1 MTIDD
6 IQDTQSVLI
15 INIPDTKTGKS
26 RVFTVVAVKNE
37 LANDLNL
44 IEIYRKYVSLRS
56 PLTEHRRLFVNYQK
70 SKCTVQP
77 VGINK
82 FAKVPAIIANYL
94 KIPDASSYTGHCWR
108 RTSASLL
115 VHAGADLLTLK
126 SHGGW
131 KSSAVAKGYI
141 ENSIQNKI
149 SIATKIL
156 GNNLAEKP
164 NRIAH
169 VASTSSPVS
178 TQLEFQFMQKI
189 VGEGVPQSDMLH
201 NRTNGLI
208 LKYAGEFER
217 IRYPRSFI
225 AMSTCC

>member
-1 MTIDD
+1 VQVIAIIGLSVACRCDELKNMTIDD

-15 INIPDTKTGKS
+15 INIPDSKTGKS
-26 RVFTVVAVKNE
+26 RAVKNE
-37 LANDLNL
+37 PANHLNL

-56 PLTEHRRLFVNYQK
+56 PLTEHRRLFVNCQK
-70 SKCTVQP
+70 GKCTVQP

-115 VHAGADLLTLK
+115 VDAGANLLTLK

-131 KSSAVAKGYI
+131 KSSAVEERYI

-149 SIATKIL
+149 SIDTKIL
-156 GNNLAEKP
+156 GNNLSEKP
-164 NRIAH
+164 NRIAN
-169 VASTSSPVS
+169 VASTSSSVS
-178 TQLEFQFMQKI
+178 TSTHYLANKSDT
-189 VGEGVPQSDMLH
+189 VGVSIHAENCTFNFYNTDIKS
-201 NRTNGLI
+201 
-208 LKYAGEFER
+208 
-217 IRYPRSFI
+217 
-225 AMSTCC
+225 

>member
-1 MTIDD
+1 VQVIAFIGLSGACRCDELKNMTIDD

-15 INIPDTKTGKS
+15 INIPDSKTGKS

-70 SKCTVQP
+70 GKCTVQP

-115 VHAGADLLTLK
+115 VDAGADLLTLK

-131 KSSAVAKGYI
+131 KSSAVAEGYI

-156 GNNLAEKP
+156 GNNLSEKP
-164 NRIAH
+164 NRIAN
-169 VASTSSPVS
+169 VASTSSSVS
-178 TQLEFQFMQKI
+178 THYLANKSDT
-189 VGEGVPQSDMLH
+189 VGVSIHAENCTFNFYNTDKKS
-201 NRTNGLI
+201 
-208 LKYAGEFER
+208 
-217 IRYPRSFI
+217 
-225 AMSTCC
+225 

>member
-1 MTIDD
+1 VQVIAIIGLSVACRCDELKNMTIDD

-15 INIPDTKTGKS
+15 INIPDSKTGKS
-26 RVFTVVAVKNE
+26 RAVKNE

-44 IEIYRKYVSLRS
+44 TEIYRKYVSLRS
-56 PLTEHRRLFVNYQK
+56 PLTEHRRLFVNCQK
-70 SKCTVQP
+70 GKCTVQP

-115 VHAGADLLTLK
+115 VDAGANLLTLK

-131 KSSAVAKGYI
+131 KSSAVEERYI

-149 SIATKIL
+149 SIDTKIL
-156 GNNLAEKP
+156 GNNLSEKP
-164 NRIAH
+164 NRIAN
-169 VASTSSPVS
+169 VASTSSSVS
-178 TQLEFQFMQKI
+178 TSTHYLANKSDT
-189 VGEGVPQSDMLH
+189 VGVSIHAENCTFNFYNTDIKS
-201 NRTNGLI
+201 
-208 LKYAGEFER
+208 
-217 IRYPRSFI
+217 
-225 AMSTCC
+225 

>member
-1 MTIDD
+1 VQVIAIIGLSVACRCDELKNMTIDD

-15 INIPDTKTGKS
+15 INIPDSKTGKS
-26 RVFTVVAVKNE
+26 RAVKNE

-56 PLTEHRRLFVNYQK
+56 PLTEHRRLFVNCQTG
-70 SKCTVQP
+70 KCTVQP
-77 VGINK
+77 VGIYK

-115 VHAGADLLTLK
+115 VDAGADLLTLK

-131 KSSAVAKGYI
+131 KSSAVEEGYI

-156 GNNLAEKP
+156 GNNLSEKP
-164 NRIAH
+164 NRIAN
-169 VASTSSPVS
+169 VASTSSSVS
-178 TQLEFQFMQKI
+178 THYLANKSDT
-189 VGEGVPQSDMLH
+189 VGVSIHAENCTFNFYNTDKKS
-201 NRTNGLI
+201 
-208 LKYAGEFER
+208 
-217 IRYPRSFI
+217 
-225 AMSTCC
+225 